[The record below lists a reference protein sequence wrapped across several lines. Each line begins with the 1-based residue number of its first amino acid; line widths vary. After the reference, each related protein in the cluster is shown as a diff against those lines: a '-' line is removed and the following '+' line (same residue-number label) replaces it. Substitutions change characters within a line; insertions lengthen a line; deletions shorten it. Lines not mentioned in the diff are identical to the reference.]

1 MIWYSI
7 VTNGRRLSSL
17 SIISRTGNNGGFTA
31 VRLTK
36 WVAGAMQ
43 ISNHEASKSMLV
55 LPPPLGRP
63 CNIKEILLLVFFIH
77 LVNVD
82 ALGVDVLGPRLA
94 VEGHHLLR
102 KNKQKMAIE
111 RLFYRMDLN

>member
-7 VTNGRRLSSL
+7 VTNHKRLSNL
-17 SIISRTGNNGGFTA
+17 SIISRTGNNGDFTA
-31 VRLTK
+31 TNG
-36 WVAGAMQ
+36 VAGVKQ
-43 ISNHEASKSMLV
+43 ISNHEASKSMVV

>member
-1 MIWYSI
+1 M
-7 VTNGRRLSSL
+7 V
-17 SIISRTGNNGGFTA
+17 
-31 VRLTK
+31 
-36 WVAGAMQ
+36 
-43 ISNHEASKSMLV
+43 V

-63 CNIKEILLLVFFIH
+63 CNIKEISLVFFIH
-77 LVNVD
+77 LVDVD

-94 VEGHHLLR
+94 VESHHLLR

>member
-1 MIWYSI
+1 
-7 VTNGRRLSSL
+7 
-17 SIISRTGNNGGFTA
+17 
-31 VRLTK
+31 
-36 WVAGAMQ
+36 
-43 ISNHEASKSMLV
+43 MLV

-77 LVNVD
+77 MQYHAISLMFFIHLVDVD

-102 KNKQKMAIE
+102 KKWQLKDFFA
-111 RLFYRMDLN
+111 